1 MNILE
6 LIEKKKNKLMLS
18 EEEWIFFVN
27 EFTNGNIP
35 DYQAAALLMAI
46 RINGCNDE
54 ETYWLTKAMVNSG
67 DTMHP
72 VATNDLHI
80 LIDKHSSGGVGD
92 KVSLIL
98 SPILVA
104 LGYDVAKL
112 SGRGLSFTGGTI
124 DKLESVG
131 VDASYDPIHYQQQLN
146 ESHMFLMIQG
156 SQIVPADKKIYALR
170 DVTGTVDSWPL
181 IASSI
186 MSKKLAI
193 TGDYIFLDLKVGS
206 GAFCKTIDEAKLL
219 AEKMLYIADRFNRKL
234 VIELTNMSTPLGRCI
249 GNRIEIK
256 EALEFL
262 QNNSNSDN
270 LHDLIYQLVSNIMVE
285 TKVVGSIQTAVYK
298 IDEVLHSL
306 KAYHAFMN
314 YLKNQGVDTTQ
325 IQNNQYWHPKFQYE
339 IKANNFGYI
348 HYLRADEIGLVSV
361 ELGAGRKKKDDP
373 IDFDAGIYLN
383 KENNEYTVL
392 GETIATLYSDSPIP
406 EVAIQRFL
414 NNVEYKKQPSK
425 PSKNILM
432 TLKN

>member
-6 LIEKKKNKLMLS
+6 LIEKKKNNQALS
-18 EEEWIFFVN
+18 EDEYIFFVN
-27 EFTNGNIP
+27 EFVSGKIP

-46 RINGCNDE
+46 RINGCSNE

-72 VATNDLHI
+72 VATNGLQI

-92 KVSLIL
+92 KVSLII

-124 DKLESVG
+124 DKLESIG
-131 VDASYDPIHYQQQLN
+131 VDANYDPINYQKQLN

-156 SQIVPADKKIYALR
+156 TQIVPADKKIYALR

-193 TGDYIFLDLKVGS
+193 QGDYIFLDLKVGS

-256 EALEFL
+256 ETLAFL
-262 QNNSNSDN
+262 QNQSDSTN
-270 LHDLIYQLVSNIMVE
+270 LHDLIYQLLSNIMIE
-285 TKVVGSIQTAVYK
+285 TNVVQSKQTAVYK
-298 IDEVLHSL
+298 IDEVIRSG
-306 KAYHAFMN
+306 KAYQAFLN
-314 YLKNQGVDTTQ
+314 YLKNQGVDLSK
-325 IQNNQYWHPKFQYE
+325 IENNDYWHPKYTYE
-339 IKANNFGYI
+339 VKANNFGYVQ
-348 HYLRADEIGLVSV
+348 YLRADEVGLVSV
-361 ELGAGRKKKDDP
+361 DLGAGRKKKDDS

-392 GETIATLYSDSPIP
+392 GETIATLYSDSPISQDT
-406 EVAIQRFL
+406 INRFL
-414 NNVEYKKQPSK
+414 KNVEYKKSPTK
-425 PSKNILM
+425 HLKNILM